1 MKLTKKDRQA
11 LDSFFLFKGL
21 GEEKET
27 VYEKLIVQSFTAGE
41 VIYTKERF
49 ANALGIVLS
58 GECTVYNHQTELNH
72 IPQGKCFGAAAI
84 FAKEAYVTTIQTKK
98 ASRIAFLTSGDLTE
112 LFRSYPEMAVRYIE
126 FLSERI
132 LFLNHRIDSFTAPTS
147 EEAVTEYL
155 EKHKNADG
163 IVEIEGGFARLSR
176 ELSIGR
182 ATLYRVMNKLEEK
195 NKIVKNGSKIRII
208 NLTNKRIEEF

>member
-1 MKLTKKDRQA
+1 MKLTKKDRQI
-11 LDSFFLFKGL
+11 LDGFFLFAGL

-27 VYEKLIVQSFTAGE
+27 VYEKLVVQSFAAGE
-41 VIYTKERF
+41 VVYTKDKF

-72 IPQGKCFGAAAI
+72 ITQGRCFGAAAI
-84 FAKEAYVTTIQTKK
+84 LAKEAYVTTIQTKK
-98 ASRIAFLTSGDLTE
+98 ASRIAFLTSEELTE
-112 LFRSYPEMAVRYIE
+112 LFRAFPEMAVRYIE

-147 EEAVTEYL
+147 EEAVWEYL
-155 EKHKNADG
+155 EKHQNDEG
-163 IVEIEGGFARLSR
+163 IVEIEGGYARLSR

-182 ATLYRVMNKLEEK
+182 ATLYRVMNKLEEE
-195 NKIVKNGSKIRII
+195 NKIVKNGSKIRV
-208 NLTNKRIEEF
+208 L

>member
-1 MKLTKKDRQA
+1 MKLTKKDRKM
-11 LDSFFLFKGL
+11 LDGFFLFRDL

-27 VYEKLIVQSFTAGE
+27 VYEKLVVQNFAAGD

-49 ANALGIVLS
+49 ANALGIVIS

-72 IPQGKCFGAAAI
+72 ITQGRCFGAAAI
-84 FAKEAYVTTIQTKK
+84 FAKEAYVTTIKTKK
-98 ASRIAFLTSGDLTE
+98 ASRIAFLTSEDLTT
-112 LFRSYPEMAVRYIE
+112 LFRTFPEMAVRYIE

-132 LFLNHRIDSFTAPTS
+132 LFLNHKIDSFTAPTS

-155 EKHKNADG
+155 KKHQSAEG
-163 IVEIEGGFARLSR
+163 VVEIEGGYARLSR

-182 ATLYRVMNKLEEK
+182 ATLYRVMNKLEEEQ
-195 NKIVKNGSKIRII
+195 KISKNGNRIQ
-208 NLTNKRIEEF
+208 LSADF